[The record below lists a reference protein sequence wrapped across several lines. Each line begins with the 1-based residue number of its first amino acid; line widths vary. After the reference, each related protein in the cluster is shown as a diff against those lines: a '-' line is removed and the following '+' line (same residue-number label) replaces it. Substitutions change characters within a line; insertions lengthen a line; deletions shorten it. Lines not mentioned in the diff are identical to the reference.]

1 MRALVCHAYG
11 PVENRSRSR
20 TCPSPQPEA
29 GEVLVKVGAAGVSFA
44 AMLGIQGKHQN
55 KPALPFV
62 PGNEIAGRGRGAGR
76 RRHQPR
82 RSASAS
88 PPAAAAAASP
98 NTAVTIAAN
107 AVPIPDALPYAE
119 ATNFPTL
126 YPTAYGALNWKAN
139 LQPGEVLLVH
149 GAGGGSGLTGIEV
162 GKAMG
167 AVVIASAG
175 GADKLAA
182 AKDAGA
188 DHLIDYRK
196 EDLRTR
202 VLELTGG
209 RGADVIYDPVGGDA
223 FDASLRCVAPEGRII
238 PMGFASGTIPQIP
251 ANILLVKNV
260 TVIGFYYGYWN
271 GWGGKT
277 EPTPKEAV
285 ALAHRRAMVADAQ
298 AELMRWFVEGKLK
311 ALVAGTYDLAD
322 WVKAFKLIE
331 DRTVVG
337 KAVLVPDRRDLSP
350 RAAHSCGHAGAMDDF
365 PSDASGD
372 GGRRDDLA

>member
-11 PVENRSRSR
+11 PVDSLKIEDLPKP
-20 TCPSPQPEA
+20 TPAA

-62 PGNEIAGRGRGAGR
+62 PGNEIAGEVVALGDGVTNLSVGQRIATGGSRGGFAEYCV
-76 RRHQPR
+76 
-82 RSASAS
+82 A
-88 PPAAAAAASP
+88 
-98 NTAVTIAAN
+98 IAAN
-107 AVPIPDALPYAE
+107 AVPIPDSLPYPE

-126 YPTAYGALNWKAN
+126 YPTAYGALKWKAD
-139 LQPGEVLLVH
+139 LRPGEVLLVH

-167 AVVIASAG
+167 ATVIASAG

-182 AKDAGA
+182 AKDVGA
-188 DHLIDYRK
+188 DHLIDYRS

-223 FDASLRCVAPEGRII
+223 FAASLRCIAPEGRLI
-238 PMGFASGTIPQIP
+238 PMGFASGIIPQIP

-260 TVIGFYYGYWN
+260 TVIGFYYGYYN
-271 GWGGKT
+271 GWGGKA
-277 EPTPKEAV
+277 PPSPAEAV
-285 ALAHRRAMVADAQ
+285 ALAKRRAMVAEAQ
-298 AELMRWFVEGKLK
+298 KELTRWFIEGKLK
-311 ALVAGTYDLAD
+311 AMVAGKFDLAD
-322 WVKAFKLIE
+322 WVKAFKTIE
-331 DRTVVG
+331 NRTVVG
-337 KAVLVPDRRDLSP
+337 KAVLVP
-350 RAAHSCGHAGAMDDF
+350 
-365 PSDASGD
+365 
-372 GGRRDDLA
+372 

>member
-11 PVENRSRSR
+11 PIEGLKVEEA
-20 TCPSPQPEA
+20 PAPEPKA
-29 GEVLVKVGAAGVSFA
+29 GEILIRVGAVGVSFA
-44 AMLGIQGKHQN
+44 TMLGVEGKHQN
-55 KPALPFV
+55 KPALPYI
-62 PGNEIAGRGRGAGR
+62 PGNELAGHVVALGPDVENLKVGDRIATGVPQGGFAEY
-76 RRHQPR
+76 
-82 RSASAS
+82 
-88 PPAAAAAASP
+88 
-98 NTAVTIAAN
+98 AVATAAN
-107 AVPIPDALPYAE
+107 AARIPDRMPYAE

-126 YPTAYGALNWKAN
+126 YPTAYGALKWKAN

-167 AVVIASAG
+167 ATVIASAG

-182 AKDAGA
+182 AKQAGA

-196 EDLRTR
+196 EDLRAR
-202 VLELTGG
+202 VLELTDG
-209 RGADVIYDPVGGDA
+209 RGADVIYDPVGGSA
-223 FDASLRCVAPEGRII
+223 FDISLRCVAPEGRII

-277 EPTPKEAV
+277 EPSPKEAA

-298 AELMRWFVEGKLK
+298 KELTRWYVEGKLK
-311 ALVAGTYDLAD
+311 ALVAGKYDLAD
-322 WVKAFKLIE
+322 WVKAFRLIE
-331 DRTVVG
+331 DRAVVG
-337 KAVLVPDRRDLSP
+337 KAVLVP
-350 RAAHSCGHAGAMDDF
+350 
-365 PSDASGD
+365 
-372 GGRRDDLA
+372 

>member
-11 PVENRSRSR
+11 PVDSLKIEDLPKP
-20 TCPSPQPEA
+20 TPAA

-62 PGNEIAGRGRGAGR
+62 PGNEIAGEIVALGQGVTNVKVGQRVATGGSRGGFADYC
-76 RRHQPR
+76 
-82 RSASAS
+82 
-88 PPAAAAAASP
+88 
-98 NTAVTIAAN
+98 TAIAAN
-107 AVPIPDALPYAE
+107 AVPIPDAMPYAE

-126 YPTAYGALNWKAN
+126 YPTAYGALKWKAK

-167 AVVIASAG
+167 ATVIASAG

-182 AKDAGA
+182 ARDVGA

-196 EDLRTR
+196 EDLRTK

-209 RGADVIYDPVGGDA
+209 RGADVIYDPVGGSA
-223 FDASLRCVAPEGRII
+223 FDVSLRCVAPEGRII

-260 TVIGFYYGYWN
+260 TVIGFYYGYYN

-277 EPTPKEAV
+277 APTPQEAE
-285 ALAHRRAMVADAQ
+285 ALARRRAMVMEAQ
-298 AELMRWFVEGKLK
+298 QELMRWFTEGKLR
-311 ALVAGTYDLAD
+311 ALVAGRFDLAD

-331 DRTVVG
+331 ERTVIG
-337 KAVLVPDRRDLSP
+337 KAVLIP
-350 RAAHSCGHAGAMDDF
+350 
-365 PSDASGD
+365 
-372 GGRRDDLA
+372 

>member
-11 PVENRSRSR
+11 PIDTLKIEDL
-20 TCPSPQPEA
+20 PKPAPAA

-55 KPALPFV
+55 KPPLPFV
-62 PGNEIAGRGRGAGR
+62 PGNEIAGEVVALGDGVTNLKVGDRIATGGSRGGFAEFC
-76 RRHQPR
+76 
-82 RSASAS
+82 
-88 PPAAAAAASP
+88 
-98 NTAVTIAAN
+98 TTIAAN
-107 AVPIPDALPYAE
+107 AVVIPDALPYAE

-126 YPTAYGALNWKAN
+126 YPTAYGALKWKAN

-167 AVVIASAG
+167 AIVIASAG

-182 AKDAGA
+182 AKACGA
-188 DHLIDYRK
+188 DHLIDYRT
-196 EDLRTR
+196 EDLRTK

-223 FDASLRCVAPEGRII
+223 FNVSLRCVAPEGRII
-238 PMGFASGTIPQIP
+238 PMGFASGAIPQIP

-277 EPTPKEAV
+277 APSPSEAA
-285 ALAHRRAMVADAQ
+285 ALAKRRAMVADAQ
-298 AELMRWFVEGKLK
+298 AELMRWFIEGKLK
-311 ALVAGTYDLAD
+311 AMVAGKFDLGD

-331 DRTVVG
+331 NRTVVG
-337 KAVLVPDRRDLSP
+337 KAVLVP
-350 RAAHSCGHAGAMDDF
+350 
-365 PSDASGD
+365 
-372 GGRRDDLA
+372 